1 MTEGART
8 AVLYTKV
15 STKGQAE
22 GSYRLRQ
29 QIEALRGW
37 AGAEVY
43 EVLLRPLGVEP
54 YGSGRSLDDA

>member
-8 AVLYTKV
+8 AVPYTKV
-15 STKGQAE
+15 KAKGQAE
-22 GSYRLRQ
+22 CGYRLRQ

-43 EVLLRPLGVEP
+43 EVSVGQLGVGP
-54 YGSGRSLDDA
+54 RRSGRNLDDA